1 MSTLYIVATPI
12 GNLGDITFRA
22 IETLKNVDYIAC
34 EDTRHTLR
42 LLVHFGIQKP
52 LLSCR
57 VQNESKAAEKI
68 ITLLKEGNNVAFVS
82 DAGTPSISDPGS
94 ELVSLVRE
102 AGFTISPIPGASA
115 FAAIVSVAGCGGK
128 SILFD
133 GFLSVKPGKRRKR
146 LSFLLQSGFSI
157 VLYESPFRIT
167 KLLQDIADINNERRI
182 VIGRELSKLY
192 EEILVGTAS
201 ELLEAFSERTKILGE
216 FVVLIHGEKNVH
228 RFEQYTDTI

>member
-22 IETLKNVDYIAC
+22 IETLKQVDYIAC

-42 LLVHFGIQKP
+42 LLTHFAIQKP

-57 VQNESKAAEKI
+57 MQNETKAAEKI
-68 ITLLKEGNNVAFVS
+68 IGLLTEGKRVAFVS
-82 DAGTPSISDPGS
+82 DAGTPSLSDPGS
-94 ELVSLVRE
+94 ELVALVRQ
-102 AGFTISPIPGASA
+102 AGFVVSPIPGASA

-146 LSFLLQSGFSI
+146 LSFLIQSGFSI

-167 KLLQDIADINNERRI
+167 KLLQDIADINDERLI
-182 VIGRELSKLY
+182 VVGRELSKLH
-192 EEILVGTAS
+192 EEILVGSAS
-201 ELLEAFSERTKILGE
+201 KLLEAFAERTKILGE

-228 RFEQYTDTI
+228 RIEQNTDTI